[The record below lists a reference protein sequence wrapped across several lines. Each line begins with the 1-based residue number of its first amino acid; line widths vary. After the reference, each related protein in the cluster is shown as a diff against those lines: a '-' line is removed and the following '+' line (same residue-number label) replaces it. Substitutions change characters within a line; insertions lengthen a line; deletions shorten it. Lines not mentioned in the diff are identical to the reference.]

1 MSTRSRAEPAD
12 PPEVAPVR
20 EGEGF
25 DEARVE
31 KYLREQLPELTSGGP
46 MRVAQFPGGH
56 ANLTYLVSFGDT
68 ELVLRR
74 PPLGPV
80 APKSHD
86 MAREYRVLSRLA
98 DHLPQAPRAYHLCE
112 DPEIMGAI
120 FVVMERRHG
129 LVMRGTIPP
138 ELDAHPDGRLRASHA
153 LIDTI
158 ADFHG
163 VDYAAIGLSDLGRP
177 EGFSERQVRGWN
189 ERWHRAKHEDN
200 ALFDELFEWLIAN
213 LPATQRS
220 SLVHNDLKFDN
231 VMIDPENPDRIT
243 AILDWDMTTLGDPL
257 IDLGT
262 FLAYWVEAGD
272 PPARGATLA
281 VTAQPG
287 FPTRAELARRY
298 AERTGAD
305 LSVIPWYEAF
315 AHWKTAVVLQQIYIR
330 FRRGQTQD
338 ERFAMMA
345 GRVPVLVELAATTAG
360 VR

>member
-1 MSTRSRAEPAD
+1 MSARSKAEAMDD

-20 EGEGF
+20 PGEEF

-31 KYLREQLPELTSGGP
+31 KYLHEQLPQLARGP
-46 MRVAQFPGGH
+46 MQVEQFPGGH
-56 ANLTYLVSFGDT
+56 ANLTYLLRFGDT

-80 APKSHD
+80 APRSHD

-112 DPEIMGAI
+112 DPEVMGAI
-120 FVVMERRHG
+120 FVVMERRRG

-138 ELDAHPDGRLRASHA
+138 ELDAHRDGRLRASHA

-158 ADFHG
+158 ADFHS
-163 VDYAAIGLSDLGRP
+163 VDYQAIGLGQLGRP
-177 EGFSERQVRGWN
+177 AGFAERQVRGWN
-189 ERWHRAKHEDN
+189 ERWHSAKHEDN
-200 ALFDELFEWLIAN
+200 ALFDEMYAWLVDH

-231 VMIDPENPDRIT
+231 VMIDPEDPDRIA

-257 IDLGT
+257 VDLGT
-262 FLAYWVEAGD
+262 LLAYWVEADD

-281 VTAQPG
+281 VTAQDG
-287 FPTRAELARRY
+287 FPTRAALAGRY
-298 AERTGAD
+298 AERTGTD

-330 FRRGQTQD
+330 FHRGQTHD
-338 ERFAMMA
+338 ERFAIMEE
-345 GRVPVLVELAATTAG
+345 RVPVLVELAATTAG

>member
-1 MSTRSRAEPAD
+1 MSVTD
-12 PPEVAPVR
+12 PPEVAPIR
-20 EGEGF
+20 PGEEF
-25 DEARVE
+25 DEVCVE
-31 KYLREQLPELTSGGP
+31 KYLREHLRGEDLPGP
-46 MRVAQFPGGH
+46 MQVAQFPGGH
-56 ANLTYLVSFGDT
+56 ANLTYLLRFG
-68 ELVLRR
+68 EREFVLRR

-98 DHLPQAPRAYHLCE
+98 DHLPQAPRAYLLCE
-112 DPEIMGAI
+112 DPEVMGAI
-120 FVVMERRHG
+120 FIRMERCHG

-138 ELDAHPDGRLRASHA
+138 ELDAHPDGRRRASLA

-158 ADFHG
+158 ADFHR
-163 VDYAAIGLSDLGRP
+163 VDYAAIGLEGLGKP
-177 EGFSERQVRGWN
+177 EGFAERQVRGWN
-189 ERWHRAKHEDN
+189 DRWHRAKHEDS
-200 ALFDELFEWLIAN
+200 ALFDEMYEWLIGH
-213 LPATQRS
+213 LPDQRAS

-231 VMIDPENPDRIT
+231 VMIDPQNPDRIT

-257 IDLGT
+257 VDLGT

-281 VTAQPG
+281 VTAQAG
-287 FPTRAELARRY
+287 FPPRSELAERY
-298 AERTGAD
+298 AGRTGAD

-330 FRRGQTQD
+330 FRRGQTND

-345 GRVPVLVELAATTAG
+345 DRVPMLVELSATTAG
-360 VR
+360 IR

>member
-1 MSTRSRAEPAD
+1 MTAESKATEIE
-12 PPEVAPVR
+12 PELAPVR
-20 EGEGF
+20 SGEAF

-31 KYLREQLPELTSGGP
+31 KYLHEHLPELAKGP
-46 MRVAQFPGGH
+46 MQILQFPGGH
-56 ANLTYLVSFGDT
+56 ANLTYLARFGDT

-80 APKSHD
+80 APRSHD
-86 MAREYRVLSRLA
+86 MRREYRVLSRLA
-98 DHLPQAPRAYHLCE
+98 DHFPQAPRAYHLCE
-112 DPEIMGAI
+112 DPEVMGAI
-120 FVVMERRHG
+120 FVVMERCKG

-138 ELDAHPDGRLRASHA
+138 ELDAHRDGRMRASVA

-158 ADFHG
+158 ADFHA
-163 VDYAAIGLSDLGRP
+163 VDYAAIGLEDLGRP

-189 ERWHRAKHEDN
+189 ERWHAAKHEDN
-200 ALFDELFEWLIAN
+200 ALFDEMFGWLIEN
-213 LPATQRS
+213 LPSTQRS

-243 AILDWDMTTLGDPL
+243 AFLDWDMTTLGDPL

-272 PPARGATLA
+272 GPIRGATVA

-298 AERTGAD
+298 AERSAVD

-315 AHWKTAVVLQQIYIR
+315 AHWKTAVVVQQIYIR
-330 FRRGQTQD
+330 YRRGQTQD
-338 ERFAMMA
+338 ERFAGMA
-345 GRVPVLVELAATTAG
+345 DRVPMLVELAATSAG
-360 VR
+360 AR

>member
-1 MSTRSRAEPAD
+1 MPDES
-12 PPEVAPVR
+12 PEVPELAAVR
-20 EGEGF
+20 LGEEF
-25 DEARVE
+25 DEKAVE
-31 KYLREQLPELTSGGP
+31 SLVRQKIPDLRGRMQVL
-46 MRVAQFPGGH
+46 QFPGGH
-56 ANLTYLVSFGDT
+56 ANLTYMLRFGER

-80 APKSHD
+80 APRSHD
-86 MAREYRVLSRLA
+86 MVREYKVLSRLG
-98 DHLPQAPRAYHLCE
+98 DHFALAPKAYLLCE
-112 DPEIMGAI
+112 DPSVIGAT
-120 FVVMERRHG
+120 FVIMERR
-129 LVMRGTIPP
+129 RGTIVRLHLPQ
-138 ELDAHPDGRLRASHA
+138 ELDRVPDARRRMSMA
-153 LIDTI
+153 LID
-158 ADFHG
+158 AMAEFHG
-163 VDYAAIGLSDLGRP
+163 IDYSALGLDDLGKP
-177 EGFSERQVRGWN
+177 EGFAERQVHGWKG
-189 ERWHRAKHEDN
+189 RWEGAKNLEIPR
-200 ALFDELFEWLIAN
+200 FEQVFEWLVAR
-213 LPATQRS
+213 LPRLQRS

-231 VMIDPENPDRIT
+231 VMIDPDDPDRIT

-287 FPTRAELARRY
+287 FPTRSELAHRY
-298 AERTGAD
+298 AGRTGVD

-338 ERFAMMA
+338 ERFALMES
-345 GRVPVLVELAATTAG
+345 RVPVLVELAATTAG